1 MSYRYFK
8 FVLILFTSLTL
19 TLASTAQAA
28 PPLQEDGTTLGD
40 SLNLDENGEPIDEGE
55 ESGGN
60 NLGTIMSG
68 DGETDDGAADDC
80 TTDDGTTDDCTTDD
94 GTTDDGATD
103 DGTTD
108 DGTTDDC
115 TTGDGT
121 TDDCGTDD
129 GTTDE
134 ETDPTLHQH
143 PVASAI
149 ADYFGVE
156 YDEIITLHESGNS
169 FGNIAKAYFFAD
181 KLELE
186 PAELLESAHSS
197 GWGNVLK
204 ENGLHPGSV
213 GKGNDKQVETP
224 DEPADTVE
232 TSAQPGSKGNHGGGV
247 NPDLAGPGGGNG
259 HGNGQGNGAGGAGEN
274 HSGQGNG
281 GGNSDHGKG
290 NGKDK

>member
-8 FVLILFTSLTL
+8 FVLILFFSLTL

-28 PPLQEDGTTLGD
+28 PPLQEDETTLGD
-40 SLNLDENGEPIDEGE
+40 SLNLDENGEPIDDGE
-55 ESGGN
+55 ESSGGN

-68 DGETDDGAADDC
+68 DDE
-80 TTDDGTTDDCTTDD
+80 TTDDGTTDEGATDDGTTDD
-94 GTTDDGATD
+94 STTDDGATD

-108 DGTTDDC
+108 D
-115 TTGDGT
+115 
-121 TDDCGTDD
+121 
-129 GTTDE
+129 

-156 YDEIITLHESGNS
+156 YDEIMTLHESGNG

-181 KLELE
+181 KLEME

-204 ENGLHPGSV
+204 ENGIHPGSV
-213 GKGNDKQVETP
+213 GKGNNKQVETP
-224 DEPADTVE
+224 EEPTDTIE
-232 TSAQPGSKGNHGGGV
+232 TSSQPGSQGNHGGGV

-259 HGNGQGNGAGGAGEN
+259 HGNGQGNGNGGAGED
-274 HSGQGNG
+274 HPGQGNG
-281 GGNSDHGKG
+281 GGNSDHGNGGGKG
-290 NGKDK
+290 NGKGKDK